1 MLVNVP
7 NKHNEDLRDDDRGVN
22 MLPDNAK
29 LVDELAEKYLERFQT
44 QLCVPAELTT
54 HTRCLLKVLIAEAM
68 FAESWGQ
75 LADAALFD
83 PDAEFVVTLREALS

>member
-1 MLVNVP
+1 MLVNVL
-7 NKHNEDLRDDDRGVN
+7 NEYNGVI
-22 MLPDNAK
+22 MLPHHDK
-29 LVDELAEKYLERFQT
+29 LVDELADKYLERFQA
-44 QLCVPAELTT
+44 QLQIPPELST

-75 LADAALFD
+75 LAEAALFD